1 MSSSAHPK
9 SYTAY
14 AFVEKDGPLTPITFE
29 WKDPQP
35 GEIVVKVLACGV
47 CAGYVLCL
55 AIVAQSWN
63 S

>member
-1 MSSSAHPK
+1 MSHPK

-14 AFVEKDGPLTPITFE
+14 AFKKQNGPLEKVTVD

-47 CAGYVLCL
+47 CARCGAICL
-55 AIVAQSWN
+55 APRRV
-63 S
+63 